1 MPMTTAAISAWTMRM
16 YQRNEFDRRGR
27 RVDNVGSSMM
37 KEGDTGS
44 IPEIEKR
51 MND

>member
-1 MPMTTAAISAWTMRM
+1 MPMTTAAMSAWTMRM
-16 YQRNEFDRRGR
+16 YQRNELDRRGR

-37 KEGDTGS
+37 KENTS
-44 IPEIEKR
+44 RIPEVEKR

>member
-1 MPMTTAAISAWTMRM
+1 M

-37 KEGDTGS
+37 KVDTGS
-44 IPEIEKR
+44 TPEVEKR